1 MNKNLIRKFA
11 TAALAA
17 GLVVAPAVGLAPAA
31 FADTD
36 PTPAGDR
43 LGVIHTDG
51 EQDIVAITTEI
62 DPGLINVGP
71 DGVVGQVAHPCDE
84 IDESVRVPIEG
95 QPNLCYIDRSSL
107 ARVAPG
113 DVSPATVPDL
123 DPSLGIMPISAP
135 INFANPAV
143 DAARSGTAVSV
154 ALSALALG
162 GTAWTLTRR
171 NKARVE
177 A

>member
-11 TAALAA
+11 TVALGA
-17 GLVVAPAVGLAPAA
+17 GLVVGLAPAA

-62 DPGLINVGP
+62 DPGIINVGP
-71 DGVVGQVAHPCDE
+71 DGIVGEVAFPCEDL
-84 IDESVRVPIEG
+84 DPSVRVPVEG
-95 QPNLCYIDRSSL
+95 QENYCYVNRSHL
-107 ARVAPG
+107 ARDINPG
-113 DVSPATVPDL
+113 DLSFPTANV
-123 DPSLGIMPISAP
+123 DPSLGIQAISAP
-135 INFANPAV
+135 WNVANPAN
-143 DAARSGTAVSV
+143 DAATSGKILSI
-154 ALSALALG
+154 ALSALAVG
-162 GTAWTLTRR
+162 GTAFSLTRR
-171 NKARVE
+171 NRVRAE